1 MSDRRFY
8 EAPVDAAKR
17 SAPAALRNVGP
28 IGDVLAEW
36 LPASGLTLELA
47 SGTGEHGV
55 AFARRFADIEWQ
67 PSDASDEALA
77 SIKTWREDGPTNL
90 LAPLEIDAA
99 ASGWAIG
106 HADAMVAINLVHIS
120 PWATALGLLDGA
132 ARLLPAGGPLI
143 LYGPWIEDGV
153 ATVPSNQVFDMD
165 LRARD
170 PRWGLRNLSDFVR
183 EAKARGLD
191 LADRRAMPA
200 NNIMLRFDRH

>member
-99 ASGWAIG
+99 ASDWAIG

-170 PRWGLRNLSDFVR
+170 LRWGLRNLSDFVR